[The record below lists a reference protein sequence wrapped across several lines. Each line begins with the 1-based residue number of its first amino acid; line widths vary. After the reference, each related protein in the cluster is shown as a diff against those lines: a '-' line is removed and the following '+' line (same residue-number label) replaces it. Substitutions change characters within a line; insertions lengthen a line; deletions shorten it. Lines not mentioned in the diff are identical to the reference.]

1 MKYQIKKLYVNDFS
15 VYEKNKIR
23 ERSYFIPYKTQA
35 DFEGKTV
42 LTERY
47 CSDFVT
53 VLSGDWSFKYYSKI
67 SRLPSNFD
75 SDKTP
80 MDSVKV
86 PSTWQRTGYEQP
98 YYLNTRYQFPITLPD
113 VPDEM
118 SAGVYVKKFNISDKA
133 VNPIITFLGVCSSL
147 TLYINGKFVGYSEG
161 SHNSAEFA
169 LKEYVH
175 KGENELMAIVSKW
188 CNGTYL
194 ECQDMFRENG
204 IFRDVYITEN
214 PEQYIFDFEVKTK
227 KEQAGYS
234 MTVSADVNGDGFSG
248 KELSVRLLYKG
259 DEIVSCKK
267 ELSSKVSFDF
277 ASLDVVEW
285 NAEKPELYELY
296 LSILDGEEC
305 IQCVREAV
313 GFRSIEIKG
322 ELFLF
327 NGKLIKFKGVNHHDT
342 HQSTGYVMSGED
354 LLRDILLMKE
364 FNVNAVRTSHYPPDP
379 MFIRMCDEYGLYVID
394 EADIE
399 THGTQ
404 FNESLRFTGK
414 PNIIS
419 NGKEW
424 LPRFFDRVRRLY
436 GRDKNHPSVTMW
448 SLGNESGGWK
458 NQDACYEWLKT
469 VTDIPVHYEAV
480 IRTPRTAY
488 DVISE
493 MYQHSEI
500 VEKIGQHKFLPRY
513 KGKPYFLCEYCH
525 AMGVG
530 PGSLEEYWESIY
542 AHDNL
547 TGGCIWEWAD
557 HSVYDP
563 NAKYKYTYGGDHGEK
578 FHDGNFCVDGLF
590 YPDRTPH
597 TGAYEMKAVYRPIV
611 AKHISDNV
619 YSFRNTNSFT
629 SSGEYDITYELLEDA
644 ECVESGKVALEI
656 EPWTSKNVVIAHKML
671 DVNKDVH
678 INFIYKNK
686 EGIEIAK
693 EQIALNE
700 VVKEFCEPDGKAV
713 TFTDRNGKI
722 TVVFENG
729 SAVFSKGDGKL
740 ISYIIGGKEM
750 LYNDDGLK
758 PQLYRAYLDND
769 RNIVKTWKKQNLHK
783 LIYNGKIVS
792 CKAKDNGTVKL
803 VSEGWLCAED
813 KKIFGYECK
822 YTFYKDGSVKVKAE
836 VEKKTFDLTKYN
848 LPRFGVNLLLDV
860 SLSNVEYY
868 GLGELENLNDFRA
881 QSIVGKYKSTVAD
894 MCVDYIKPQDSGN
907 HGRTRWLTVT
917 DNDGRGLK
925 FFNCKDYF
933 SFSVHD
939 YPEKQIRQ
947 AKHIEDIKR
956 GKLTSVSLDGFMRGT
971 GSNSCGQNT
980 LKKYCIDFKKEL
992 EFEFYIIPVK
1002 K

>member
-15 VYEKNKIR
+15 VFEKNKLR
-23 ERSYFIPYKTQA
+23 ERSYFIPYVNQE
-35 DFEGKTV
+35 DFVGKTA

-47 CSDFVT
+47 NSPVVT
-53 VLSGDWSFKYYSKI
+53 VLSGEWQFKYFSKI
-67 SRLPSNFD
+67 SRIPSNFD

-80 MDSVKV
+80 MDAVMV
-86 PSTWQRTGYEQP
+86 PSTWQRTGYEPP
-98 YYLNTRYQFPITLPD
+98 YYLNTRYQFPMTLPN

-118 SAGVYVKKFNISDKA
+118 SAGIYVKKFSISENA

-169 LKEYVH
+169 IKEFVH
-175 KGENELMAIVSKW
+175 QGENELMAIVSKW
-188 CNGTYL
+188 SNGTYL

-214 PEQYIFDFEVKTK
+214 AGQYIFDFEVKTK
-227 KEQAGYS
+227 KEQVGYS
-234 MTVSADVNGDGFSG
+234 LNVSADINGESFAG
-248 KELSVRLLYKG
+248 KELSVKLLYKG
-259 DEIVSCKK
+259 EEIAVSQK
-267 ELSSKVSFDF
+267 ELSAKVSFDF
-277 ASLDVVEW
+277 ECLDVVEW

-296 LSILDGEEC
+296 LSILDGEES
-305 IQCVREAV
+305 IQCVRETV
-313 GFRSIEIKG
+313 GFRNIKIDG

-327 NGKLIKFKGVNHHDT
+327 NDKLIKFKGVNHHDT
-342 HQSTGYVMSGED
+342 HQTTGYVMSGED
-354 LLRDILLMKE
+354 LLKDILLMKQ
-364 FNVNAVRTSHYPPDP
+364 FNVNAVRMSHYPPDP
-379 MFIRMCDEYGLYVID
+379 ILIRLCDEYGLYVID

-404 FNESLRFTGK
+404 FDEKLKYTMK
-414 PNIIS
+414 PNVIS

-424 LPRFFDRVRRLY
+424 LPRMFDRVKRLY
-436 GRDKNHPSVTMW
+436 GRDKNHPSITMW

-458 NQDACYEWLKT
+458 NQDKCYDWLKT
-469 VTDIPVHYEAV
+469 VSDIPVHYEAV

-493 MYQHSEI
+493 MYQHSDV
-500 VEKIGQHKFLPRY
+500 VEKIGQHKFLSRY

-578 FHDGNFCVDGLF
+578 YHDGNFCVDGLF

-597 TGAYEMKAVYRPIV
+597 TGAYEMKAVYRPVI

-619 YSFRNTNSFT
+619 YCFRNTNAFT
-629 SSGEYDITYELLEDA
+629 STDEYEVTYELLENA
-644 ECVESGKVALEI
+644 VCVESGKVELDI
-656 EPWTSKNVVIAHKML
+656 EPGASKNVVIAHKML
-671 DVNKDVH
+671 DGNSDRH
-678 INFIYKNK
+678 ITFIYKNK
-686 EGIEIAK
+686 NGDEVAK
-693 EQIALNE
+693 EQITLNE
-700 VVKEFCEPDGKAV
+700 TVEAFAEPQGKAV
-713 TFTDRNGKI
+713 TFTDKNDKI
-722 TVVFENG
+722 TVMFDG
-729 SAVFSKGDGKL
+729 GCAVFSKSEGKL
-740 ISYIIGGKEM
+740 ISYIIGDKEM

-769 RNIVKTWKKQNLHK
+769 RNIVSTWKKQKLHK
-783 LIYNGKIVS
+783 LKYVGKITS
-792 CKAKDNGTVKL
+792 CKAKDEGTVKIK
-803 VSEGWLCAED
+803 SEGWLCADD
-813 KKIFGYECK
+813 KKIFPYECK
-822 YTFYKDGSVKVKAE
+822 YTFYKDGSIKVKPE
-836 VEKKTFDLTKYN
+836 VEKKTFDLTKYA
-848 LPRFGVNLLLDV
+848 LPRFGVNLLLDA
-860 SLSNVEYY
+860 SLSEVEYY

-881 QSIVGKYKSTVAD
+881 QSIMGIYKSTAKD

-907 HGRTRWLTVT
+907 HGCTRWLTVT
-917 DNDGRGLK
+917 DSEGRGLK
-925 FFNCKDYF
+925 FFNSKDYF

-939 YPEKQIRQ
+939 YPEKQVRQ

-956 GKLTSVSLDGFMRGT
+956 GNLTSVSIDGFMRGT
-971 GSNSCGQNT
+971 GSNSCGQKT

>member
-15 VYEKNKIR
+15 VYEKNKLR
-23 ERSYFIPYKTQA
+23 ERSYFIPDKSQA

-47 CSDFVT
+47 NSSAVT
-53 VLSGDWSFKYYSKI
+53 VLSGEWSFKYFNKI

-75 SDKTP
+75 SDTP
-80 MDSVKV
+80 MDTVKV
-86 PSTWQRTGYEQP
+86 PSTWQRTGYEPP
-98 YYLNTRYQFPITLPD
+98 YYLNTRYEFPMTLPN
-113 VPDEM
+113 VPEEM
-118 SAGVYVKKFNISDKA
+118 SAGIYVKKFNVSDKA
-133 VNPIITFLGVCSSL
+133 KNPIITFLGVCSSL

-169 LKEYVH
+169 IKEFVH
-175 KGENELMAIVSKW
+175 EGENELMAIVSKW

-234 MTVSADVNGDGFSG
+234 MTVKTDVEGNGFEGKKLSA
-248 KELSVRLLYKG
+248 KLLYKG
-259 DEIVSCKK
+259 EEVASAEKDLCTEVN
-267 ELSSKVSFDF
+267 FDF
-277 ASLDVVEW
+277 GTLDVTEW

-296 LSILDGEEC
+296 LTISDGEES
-305 IQCVREAV
+305 IQCVRETV
-313 GFRSIEIKG
+313 GFKNVEIKG

-342 HQSTGYVMSGED
+342 HQTTGYVMTGED
-354 LLRDILLMKE
+354 LLKDILLMKE

-404 FNESLRFTGK
+404 FNEGLKYTMK

-424 LPRFFDRVRRLY
+424 LPRMLDRVKRLY
-436 GRDKNHPSVTMW
+436 GRDKNHPSITMW

-458 NQDACYEWLKT
+458 NQDKCYDYLKT

-493 MYQHSEI
+493 MYQHSDI
-500 VEKIGQHKFLPRY
+500 VEKIGQHKFLKRY

-578 FHDGNFCVDGLF
+578 YHDGNFCVDGLF

-597 TGAYEMKAVYRPIV
+597 TGAYEMKAVYRPVI

-619 YSFRNTNSFT
+619 YCFRNTNCFT
-629 SSGEYDITYELLEDA
+629 SSDEYDISYELYENA
-644 ECVESGKVALEI
+644 VCVESGKVELEI
-656 EPWTSKNVVIAHKML
+656 EPGASKNVVIAHKML
-671 DVNKDVH
+671 GKEVDAH

-686 EGIEIAK
+686 DGAEVAK

-700 VVKEFCEPDGKAV
+700 VVASFKEPEGKAV
-713 TFTDRNGKI
+713 AFTDKKDKI
-722 TVVFENG
+722 TVIFESG
-729 SAVFSKGDGKL
+729 CAVFSKSEGKL
-740 ISYIIGGKEM
+740 ISYIIDGKEM
-750 LYNDDGLK
+750 LYNDDGLV

-769 RNIVKTWKKQNLHK
+769 RNIVNTWKKQNLHK
-783 LIYNGKIVS
+783 LKFNGKILS
-792 CKAKDNGTVKL
+792 CKAKDNGTVKIK
-803 VSEGWLCAED
+803 SEGWLFAED
-813 KKIFGYECK
+813 KKVFEFEYK
-822 YTFYKDGSVKVKAE
+822 YVFYPDGSIKVKAE
-836 VEKKTFDLTKYN
+836 VEKRFLDLTAYE
-848 LPRFGVNLLLDV
+848 LPRFGLNLLLDP
-860 SLSNVEYY
+860 SLSEVEYY
-868 GLGELENLNDFRA
+868 GLGEFENLNDFRA
-881 QSIVGKYKSTVAD
+881 QSVVGIYKSTVRD

-907 HGRTRWLTVT
+907 HGCTRWMTVT
-917 DNDGRGLK
+917 DSEGRGLK
-925 FFNCKDYF
+925 FFNSKDYF

-939 YPEKQIRQ
+939 YPENQIRQ

-956 GKLTSVSLDGFMRGT
+956 GKLTSVSIDGFMRGT
-971 GSNSCGQNT
+971 GSNSCGQHT

-992 EFEFYIIPVK
+992 EFSFYIIPVK